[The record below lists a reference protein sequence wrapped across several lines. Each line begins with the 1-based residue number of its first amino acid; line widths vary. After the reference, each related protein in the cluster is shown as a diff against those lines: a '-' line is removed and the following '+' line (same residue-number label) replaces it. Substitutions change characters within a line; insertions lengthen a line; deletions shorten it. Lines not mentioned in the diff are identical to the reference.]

1 MSVTIKNP
9 NMVHLEYKHLE
20 GDVPHGGC
28 RVARFS
34 FNLDRYE
41 LSIISDCG
49 EYGHKWIETPDTET
63 FMELMSRINKDYF
76 IRAVHG
82 HEDIFDFEA
91 TRDSF
96 LAWAKDEYD
105 WQERYDELVDFFKDT
120 CTCPDD
126 PRDFVDAVARSF
138 PEFDAYEIWGFI
150 TKVYSPNI
158 LALADVFEAEIQPFI
173 KQHFLQEDVSHG
185 I

>member
-63 FMELMSRINKDYF
+63 FM
-76 IRAVHG
+76 
-82 HEDIFDFEA
+82 
-91 TRDSF
+91 
-96 LAWAKDEYD
+96 
-105 WQERYDELVDFFKDT
+105 
-120 CTCPDD
+120 
-126 PRDFVDAVARSF
+126 
-138 PEFDAYEIWGFI
+138 
-150 TKVYSPNI
+150 
-158 LALADVFEAEIQPFI
+158 
-173 KQHFLQEDVSHG
+173 
-185 I
+185 